1 MSWTKRQIIEEAF
14 SELGLASYA
23 FDLSADEMQ
32 GALRKLDSMMA
43 TWIARGIVFDPP
55 YPATV
60 NPGEGDIADETNA
73 PDEAV
78 MPMYTNLAIV
88 IAPGFG
94 KTPSPQ
100 TRESAKDGY
109 SLLAQSIEV
118 PCIRMTGM
126 IKGAGSKDVI
136 RPFIRPESTTE

>member
-1 MSWTKRQIIEEAF
+1 MSWTKRQIIEKAF

-32 GALRKLDSMMA
+32 DVLLTLDTMMA
-43 TWIARGIVFDPP
+43 EWIARGIVFDPA
-55 YPATV
+55 YPVTV
-60 NPGEGDIADETNA
+60 NPGGGDIADETNA
-73 PDEAV
+73 PNEAV
-78 MPMYTNLAIV
+78 RPMYTNLALL
-88 IAPGFG
+88 IAPSFG

-100 TRESAKDGY
+100 TRESAKTGY
-109 SLLAQSIEV
+109 SLLAQSIKV

-126 IKGAGSKDVI
+126 IKGSGSKDVI